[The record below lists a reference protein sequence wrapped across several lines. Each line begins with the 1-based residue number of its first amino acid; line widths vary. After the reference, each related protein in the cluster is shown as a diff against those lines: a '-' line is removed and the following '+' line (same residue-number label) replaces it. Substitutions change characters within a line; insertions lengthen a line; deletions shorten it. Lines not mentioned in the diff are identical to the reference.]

1 MKRILKYIVPYI
13 GTVLLAVMFMIF
25 DVICVMLEPYLM
37 SRIIENGIM
46 KGNTSYIVNVGILM
60 VLVAIFAAFSGVMN
74 ARCSAKAGVSFAADL
89 RAGIFSKVQ
98 EFSFENIDKFS
109 TESLV
114 TRMTNDVTHI
124 QHTVTMCMR
133 IMVRAPLMFL
143 FAIFM
148 TLTLNASISSI
159 FIFIVP
165 ILALSL
171 ALIIIK
177 STPLFGIMQKAM
189 DKLNGT
195 IRENLMNVRVVKS
208 FVRQEDEKEKFNKA
222 NTHLMETSLRAM
234 YIVILNMPI
243 MSLLL
248 NVSTVLIVWFG
259 GNQIINS
266 TMTVAELSAYLNY
279 INHILFSLMMFSM
292 MFINMTR
299 ASASFKRVS
308 EVFTTES
315 TLKNIKNPIITEKL
329 SGNVTFKDVS
339 FKYSST
345 QKEYVLKNVSF
356 EAKKG
361 EVIAVVGG
369 TGSGKT
375 TLVQLIPRLF
385 DVTEGELLI
394 DGVDIKEYDIDFL
407 RENIGVVLQKNTL
420 FSGSVSENLRWGN
433 EHATDEEI
441 EFFARAAQ
449 AHEFITAFPDGYNT
463 YIDQGGA
470 NLSGGQRQRLCIAR
484 AMIKRPAILILDDST
499 SAVDTA
505 TERNIRESFNTVLKD
520 TTTFIIAQR
529 ISSVR
534 DADKIVV
541 MNNSTVEAVGTH
553 EELLKTS
560 ETYREIYESQ
570 QGVK

>member
-308 EVFTTES
+308 EIFTTES
-315 TLKNIKNPIITEKL
+315 TLKNIKNPVITEKL